1 MSFEDIIYE
10 ASEGVATI
18 TSNRPQVLNAFTG
31 HTVDEL
37 TRAFLLA
44 WSDRSVRAV
53 ILTGAGDRAF
63 CAGGDQSKREH
74 GGYKGQYVAR
84 APSGVDISTAERGGG
99 KECVSTGRTRLSWQ
113 S

>member
-18 TSNRPQVLNAFTG
+18 TINRPQVLNAFTG

-74 GGYKGQYVAR
+74 GGYKGQRSEEHTSELQSLMRISYAVFCLKKK
-84 APSGVDISTAERGGG
+84 SISTYTSE
-99 KECVSTGRTRLSWQ
+99 
-113 S
+113 